1 MLELWRVHRKKDRR
15 AVGVDVEEEA
25 GEVREERTEEMV
37 SGDSE
42 KGMEE
47 IVSGDSE
54 KGVKEEMVSGD
65 RTKEVNRQ
73 KEDGKA

>member
-25 GEVREERTEEMV
+25 GEVREEGMQEMV

-42 KGMEE
+42 KG
-47 IVSGDSE
+47 V
-54 KGVKEEMVSGD
+54 EEMVSGD
-65 RTKEVNRQ
+65 RTEEVKE
-73 KEDGKA
+73 KKLEGKA